1 MPCRS
6 YEDDYR
12 DGSPTESW
20 QYRELKANNDKLA
33 RIACKAMTEL
43 ESNSIGAFLLLKDD
57 EVRTWWLAHKE
68 ADRKAQ
74 EARVE
79 KARVAKVRRDA
90 LKKLTDEERKVLGI
104 KK

>member
-12 DGSPTESW
+12 EGSPTDSW
-20 QYRELKANNDKLA
+20 QYKELKANNDKLA

-43 ESNSIGAFLLLKDD
+43 ESNSIGDFLLLRDD
-57 EVRTWWLAHKE
+57 EVRTWWLSHKE

-74 EARVE
+74 EAQIE
-79 KARVAKVRRDA
+79 KARLAKVKRDA
-90 LKKLTDEERKVLGI
+90 LKKLTDEEKKVLGI

>member
-1 MPCRS
+1 MPCKS

-12 DGSPTESW
+12 EGSPTDSW

-43 ESNSIGAFLLLKDD
+43 ESNSIGDFLLLKDD

-74 EARVE
+74 EAQIE
-79 KARVAKVRRDA
+79 KARLAKVRRDA
-90 LKKLTDEERKVLGI
+90 LKKLTNEEKKVLGI